1 MAERSQIRKPAP
13 EKRAARTEEA
23 HDASGRPAVEET
35 SGASKAART
44 EEAPAASERAA
55 EIKTEL
61 DDLLDEIDEV
71 LEANAED
78 FVKSYIQ
85 KGGE

>member
-1 MAERSQIRKPAP
+1 MAEQ
-13 EKRAARTEEA
+13 EKRNRGFSSQSELEEDVAATPE
-23 HDASGRPAVEET
+23 GL
-35 SGASKAART
+35 KN
-44 EEAPAASERAA
+44 SER
-55 EIKTEL
+55 IKDEL
-61 DDLLDEIDEV
+61 DGLLDEIDEV

>member
-13 EKRAARTEEA
+13 EKQAPRTEEA
-23 HDASGRPAVEET
+23 T
-35 SGASKAART
+35 
-44 EEAPAASERAA
+44 APGQGG
-55 EIKTEL
+55 EIKAEL

>member
-1 MAERSQIRKPAP
+1 MPEREQVRKPAP
-13 EKRAARTEEA
+13 VEREPAEQ
-23 HDASGRPAVEET
+23 ASPA
-35 SGASKAART
+35 G
-44 EEAPAASERAA
+44 SERGE
-55 EIKTEL
+55 EIKAEL

-85 KGGE
+85 KGGQ